1 MIKKILFKNVVF
13 NNFNEKDF
21 KSIIIKKGVF
31 VFPSAPGVASISADK
46 KYSNSL
52 RHADLV
58 FFDSGLFV
66 LLLSLF
72 KDLKLKRFSGYKFL
86 KFFFEFIKKNNKI
99 KILSIDP
106 NKKLSISNKKYF
118 NSLGVNKIYNYLA
131 PQYNSKNIRDT
142 KLVKY
147 INKIKP
153 DYILTNISGGTQ
165 EILGVYLKKRLKFKT
180 TIICTGGAISFFTG
194 DQAPINDFIDKFY
207 LGWFL
212 RLIYNPL
219 MFSKK
224 LLLGLKLIPLV
235 ISTKIHIKK

>member
-21 KSIIIKKGVF
+21 KSIINTKGVF
-31 VFPSAPGVASISADK
+31 VFPSAPGIASINNDK
-46 KYSNSL
+46 KYSDSL
-52 RHADLV
+52 RQADLV

-72 KDLKLKRFSGYKFL
+72 KDLKLNRFSGYKFL
-86 KFFFEFIKKNNKI
+86 KIFFEFIKKNNKI

-106 NKKLSISNKKYF
+106 NKKFSISNKKYF

-131 PQYNSKNIRDT
+131 PQYNSKNIKDT

-212 RLIYNPL
+212 RLIYNPF
-219 MFSKK
+219 MISKK